1 MDRNA
6 ILNAMEK
13 KAKTIFDDNN
23 DYAKDGKRGVM
34 VVQIRDEKN
43 PEQWDSSLRSFGVTF
58 RDYAIEDGLV
68 INNGVN
74 FDALVHG
81 KIAFSR
87 RTNLNSGTN
96 YYQVLGSESW
106 WKGSVTSEDGNCIC
120 AFAGFS
126 NDDDDLI
133 AKAGIAC
140 YESLKRTGKSLA
152 GDYTGKM
159 GKGKKG
165 KNAESEAQDEAES
178 DTEEI
183 IIGDNEE

>member
-6 ILNAMEK
+6 IINAMEK
-13 KAKTIFDDNN
+13 KAKAIYDD
-23 DYAKDGKRGVM
+23 DSYYQQDGKRGM
-34 VVQIRDEKN
+34 FVVQIRDQKN
-43 PEQWDSSLRSFGVTF
+43 NEQWDSTMRSFGAAY
-58 RDYAIEDGLV
+58 RDYNYEDGLV

-81 KIAFSR
+81 KAAFSR

-126 NDDDDLI
+126 GQDDEAI
-133 AKAGIAC
+133 AKAGVNC

-152 GDYTGKM
+152 DEPFSEETKALR
-159 GKGKKG
+159 
-165 KNAESEAQDEAES
+165 KNSAEDARVKRRCQAAL
-178 DTEEI
+178 TQ
-183 IIGDNEE
+183 